1 MPSFPLLFKQY
12 LNSFDIA
19 YKTLNKLALVMS
31 LISVGIPF
39 PLNMLSSFLRGA
51 LYQLFCLLGMF
62 FP

>member
-19 YKTLNKLALVMS
+19 YKTLKKLVLLMS
-31 LISVGIPF
+31 LISMGIPSL
-39 PLNMLSSFLRGA
+39 LNMLSSFLCGA